1 MVRRF
6 RNISFL
12 LILTLLGSCAAP
24 KVVSTWKSPEADDYS
39 IYKVLVVG
47 MAQEKSTRVAFET
60 KLRDALKV
68 KGFEA
73 GRGSDF
79 FNAMFTSTEK
89 TEEDLDAVEQELLNK
104 GFDAIILTK
113 IIGVESRK
121 RLRQQVGNLGSLY
134 TQFSSDYLEH
144 QDVMYN
150 EGHEEFNLYTAE
162 TSLYC
167 ICTDKERALIW
178 RGNLNVDEPVD
189 IERTIAMY
197 FMVFRKAMEKEEV
210 LF

>member
-1 MVRRF
+1 MVRCF

-12 LILTLLGSCAAP
+12 LILVLLGGCAAP
-24 KVVSTWKSPEADDYS
+24 KVVSTWKSPEADEYS

-47 MAQEKSTRVAFET
+47 MAQEKATRLAFET
-60 KLRDALKV
+60 RLKDALKV

-73 GRGSDF
+73 DRGSDF
-79 FNAMFTSTEK
+79 FDTVFTSAEK
-89 TEEDLDAVEQELLNK
+89 TEKDLDAVEQQLLNK

-113 IIGVESRK
+113 IVGVESRK
-121 RLRQQVGNLGSLY
+121 RLKQQVGNLGSLY

-144 QDVMYN
+144 QNIMYD
-150 EGHEEFNLYTAE
+150 EGHEEYNLYTAE

-178 RGNLNVDEPVD
+178 RGNLNVNEPVD
-189 IERTIAMY
+189 IERTIEMY
-197 FMVFRKAMEKEEV
+197 IKTIRKAMEKEEV